1 MLEWQRKCGQDGPIR
16 YCIAFMAGIIL
27 ALSAAP
33 LPAGQDAVKP
43 PLPVLPIPSQAQLKW
58 QENELALFAHFGV
71 NTFTNREWGTGEE
84 DPDVFQPTDLNTDQ
98 WARVAKECG
107 FRTIILTAKHHD
119 GFCLWPSKYTD
130 HSVESSSWRGG
141 KGDVVAELQE
151 SCQEL
156 GINMG
161 LYLSPWD
168 RHEPSYGE
176 QVGYNEYY
184 VAQLRELA
192 SDYGPLFELWFD
204 GAKGK
209 DAKDMSYEQDT
220 YWAVARQLQPQAVL
234 AIVGPDIRWVGNERG
249 KAGETCWSLVNPS
262 KGGREYLNTGDP
274 EGTKWEP
281 AECDVSLRRG
291 WFWHKKEDPK
301 SLAELM
307 DIYFKSVGHNSKL
320 LLNVPPNKEGQFSDE
335 DVERLREF
343 RDAVDAIFDRNL
355 ATGAKTVAGS
365 VRGESSSYGPDRV
378 LDGDMETYWAPAA
391 GKSKGTIELDFGE
404 PIGFNVVCLQE
415 PIHMGQRVKKYHVDV
430 RTNGGWET
438 VAEKETIGYKWLI
451 PLEDVTASGL
461 RLVIE
466 ETRKDS
472 SPLISEIGVFHDP
485 RNY

>member
-1 MLEWQRKCGQDGPIR
+1 MVNWLRTLAKNGRLFLLFVILTVACGT
-16 YCIAFMAGIIL
+16 IAPN
-27 ALSAAP
+27 ALTAAD
-33 LPAGQDAVKP
+33 DAVEP
-43 PLPVLPIPSQAQLKW
+43 PLPLLPLPSNSQLQW
-58 QENELALFAHFGV
+58 QKNELALFVHFGV
-71 NTFTNREWGTGEE
+71 NTFTDREWGTGKE
-84 DPDVFQPTDLNTDQ
+84 DPDVFQPTDLDTDQ
-98 WARVAKECG
+98 WVRVARECG
-107 FRTIILTAKHHD
+107 FKTIILTAKHHD

-130 HSVESSSWRGG
+130 HDVASSSWRDGE
-141 KGDVVAELQE
+141 GDIVAELETSCRE
-151 SCQEL
+151 S
-156 GINMG
+156 GIHMG

-168 RHEPSYGE
+168 RHEPSYGD
-176 QVGYNEYY
+176 QIGYNEYY
-184 VAQLRELA
+184 VAQLGELA
-192 SDYGPLFELWFD
+192 SGYGPLFEMWFD

-209 DAKDMSYEQDT
+209 DAKDMSYETDI

-249 KAGETCWSLVNPS
+249 KAGETCWSLVDPS

-274 EGTKWEP
+274 QGTVWAP
-281 AECDVSLRRG
+281 AESDVSLRRG
-291 WFWHKKEDPK
+291 WFWHKNEDPK
-301 SLAELM
+301 SLKECM

-320 LLNVPPNKEGQFSDE
+320 LLNVPPNRQGQFSDE
-335 DVERLREF
+335 DVRRLQEF
-343 RDAVDAIFDRNL
+343 RDAVDAIFNKNL
-355 ATGAKTVAGS
+355 AAGAEVTADS
-365 VRGESSSYGPDRV
+365 VRGKSSTYGPDQV
-378 LDGDMETYWAPAA
+378 LDGDLDTYWAPAA
-391 GKSKGTIELDFGE
+391 GKGNGMIELDFGKSVS
-404 PIGFNVVCLQE
+404 FNVVCLQE